1 MSKDGKHLLLVEDT
15 AQHQELMLK
24 TLTAVHPEWVVN
36 AFWSGEDGLAAARSR
51 KYDAAILDF
60 TLPGITGLDVA
71 RELHRLVAD
80 MPIVL
85 VTARGSE
92 KIAAQALRT
101 GVSEYLVKEG
111 DYLELLPLA
120 ISKAIESVEAARER
134 EQMRKDL
141 IRRTEELSALNAVG
155 TVVAASLTLDDV
167 LADALDRAL
176 DVIGA
181 EAGAIYVVDTAR
193 RRAEIGEYQGI
204 DTRTLALMQTWSP
217 TRSSARRLLED
228 RRTVTT
234 LAEVFRLANPDDADN
249 EDWMPLET
257 FVAVPLRAANSL
269 VGLLCARPVA
279 RQTFSPEE
287 QNLLAALGRPIA
299 MAMANARLYQ
309 QTREQLL
316 ELQEGQQRLVAAARS
331 VSAQRLASGAA
342 GEINNAMTA
351 VRGSAQVILREE
363 GLSQTVEGDAL
374 RILEGCDR
382 VMRLT
387 ESLTSMIVQPE
398 GRRAPHS
405 VNRTASGC
413 VEQLKQSCEALGIA
427 AVTNLAPR
435 LPTVSIEGEALEQ
448 ALLNVIIN
456 AIEAMPNGGKLTVST
471 GMETDQVVIAIA
483 DTGEGIPEENL
494 ERIFD
499 PDFTTRH
506 DRGRV
511 RGLGLGLFATQNLVQ
526 ARGGTISVRS
536 EVGKGTSVVIRLPAT
551 RSTESGSAASDFI
564 AWTDASPDDLISEA
578 GLVLNSRSRHVAV
591 GRGRVEGLT
600 KMEARLLETF
610 MRNVNK
616 VLNRQFLMKEVWE
629 TDYWDDTRTIDVHV
643 HWLRQKIEEN
653 PNKPRLLRTVRRVGY
668 RFGRS
673 TAADNLGDLD
683 IDLSDW

>member
-24 TLTAVHPEWVVN
+24 TLAVTHPGWVVDS
-36 AFWSGEDGLAAARSR
+36 FWSGEDALEAAR
-51 KYDAAILDF
+51 KTAYDAAVLDF

-71 RELHRLVAD
+71 RELHRRVPD
-80 MPIVL
+80 MPMVL

-92 KIAAQALRT
+92 KIAAQALRL
-101 GVSEYLVKEG
+101 GVSEYLIKEG
-111 DYLELLPLA
+111 EYLELLPLA
-120 ISKAIESVEAARER
+120 VSKAIESVEAARDRER
-134 EQMRKDL
+134 MRKDL
-141 IRRTEELSALNAVG
+141 IRRTEELSALNGVSA
-155 TVVAASLTLDDV
+155 VVAASLSVEDV
-167 LADALDRAL
+167 LADALDRTL

-204 DTRTLALMQTWSP
+204 DTRTLAVMQRWTP
-217 TRSSARRLLED
+217 TRSSSRRLLED
-228 RRTVTT
+228 RRAVTT
-234 LAEVFRLANPDDADN
+234 LAEVFRLANPEEAAS
-249 EDWMPLET
+249 EEWIPLET
-257 FVAVPLRAANSL
+257 FVAVPLRAGNDL
-269 VGLLCARPVA
+269 VGLLCARPVS
-279 RQTFSPEE
+279 RQVFSEEE
-287 QNLLAALGRPIA
+287 QNLLAALGKPIA
-299 MAMANARLYQ
+299 MAMANARLFQ

-331 VSAQRLASGAA
+331 VAAQGLAIGTA

-351 VRGSAQVILREE
+351 IRGSAQVILREKE
-363 GLSQTVEGDAL
+363 LPSSIEGDVL

-382 VMRLT
+382 VMRLS
-387 ESLTSMIVQPE
+387 ESLTSMVVHPD
-398 GRRAPHS
+398 GRKAPHS
-405 VNRTASGC
+405 VNRSVSTC
-413 VEQLKQSCEALGIA
+413 VDRLRQSSEALGIA
-427 AVTNLAPR
+427 VVTNLAPR
-435 LPTVSIEGEALEQ
+435 LPTVSIEGDALEQ
-448 ALLNVIIN
+448 ALLNVMIN
-456 AIEAMPNGGKLTVST
+456 AIEAMPNGGKLSIST
-471 GMETDQVVIAIA
+471 GLETDMVVIAVT
-483 DTGEGIPEENL
+483 DTGEGIPADHID
-494 ERIFD
+494 RIFD
-499 PDFTTRH
+499 PDFTTRR

-526 ARGGTISVRS
+526 SRGGTISVRS
-536 EVGKGTSVVIRLPAT
+536 ELGRGTTLIIRLPAT
-551 RSTESGSAASDFI
+551 RSTDADGITGEYS
-564 AWTDASPDDLISEA
+564 AWTDTSPDDLISEA
-578 GLVLNSRSRHVAV
+578 GLVLNTHSKQVAV

-668 RFGRS
+668 RFGRT
-673 TAADNLGDLD
+673 TATDNPIDLD